1 MDCTRRAYEAPVL
14 IERSAFLRE
23 VSTAALNPERE
34 CPDDA
39 TIQADLAFHV
49 M

>member
-1 MDCTRRAYEAPVL
+1 MDCIRRAYEAPAL
-14 IERSAFLRE
+14 SERSAFLRE

-34 CPDDA
+34 CPVDA
-39 TIQADLAFHV
+39 TIQGDLAFHV